1 MPQNEPLDPSR
12 YTILAVDD
20 EPDVLEVL
28 DLNFGREFRLRAAT
42 SGHDALEILGSE
54 PVAVLVTDQRM
65 PEITGLELIRRA
77 RELQPDVVPIVL
89 TGYTDVESLV
99 DAINLGCIRRF
110 VPKPFDPRELR
121 AALQQGIEFHHLTRQ
136 NALLAAENAR
146 LAEAMALENRYLKRG
161 APGSGFDAIV
171 AHSAA
176 MRKVIELARRVVDSP
191 TTVLLQGA
199 TGTGKELVANAIHH
213 EGARAGK
220 AFVPVNVGTLG
231 EELLGSLLFGHRRGA
246 FTGAIADQKGLFEV
260 ADGGTLFLDEIG
272 ETCPQLQVHLLRVL
286 QEGEILPLG
295 GSRPIPVDV
304 RIIAASNR
312 DLEQE
317 VRRGRFREDLL
328 HRLSV
333 FPIRLP
339 ALAERREDIR
349 PLAEH
354 LQQRLAVRL
363 RRTAPGFT
371 PDAIA
376 ALEAHT
382 YPGSVRELGN
392 LIERALLLCPP
403 GEPLSADDLFD
414 RAPLARPGDDDR
426 SLQAA
431 VVRFEMGRI
440 TEMLAACSGNKT
452 RAARQLGLTY
462 RGLLAKMQRYG
473 MTTGGGEQPS

>member
-1 MPQNEPLDPSR
+1 VPQNEPLDPSR

-42 SGHDALEILGSE
+42 SGHEALEILGSE

-414 RAPLARPGDDDR
+414 RAPPARPGDDDR